1 MKKIDGEKTIDGT
14 SITTSEEFLNDLINR
29 IDKINEYLKKKPEN
43 NLKLAYLIGSI
54 TGLTKRLN
62 RVCYDDLI
70 LFNQEIRNNEDL
82 IENVCVSL
90 NIMLNVIKEE
100 GNNVDLYSLLFTH
113 LMSLKETLTFHY
125 ISKLKKNIKD

>member
-29 IDKINEYLKKKPEN
+29 INKIDEYLKKKTEN

-70 LFNQEIRNNEDL
+70 LFNQEIRNIEDL
-82 IENVCVSL
+82 IENACVAL
-90 NIMLNVIKEE
+90 NIMFNKIKED
-100 GNNVDLYSLLFTH
+100 GNDVDLYSLLFTH
-113 LMSLKETLTFHY
+113 LINLKETLTSHY
-125 ISKLKKNIKD
+125 ISK